1 MLYIKWLE
9 LDSKQNCSLWHC
21 YIVITL
27 RKSQETHNIK
37 TFFFLHY
44 LHRLFIY
51 LFLKIVPMI
60 YMLDHSS

>member
-9 LDSKQNCSLWHC
+9 LDSKKSCSLWQC

-37 TFFFLHY
+37 TFFFFTLPSP
-44 LHRLFIY
+44 FIY
-51 LFLKIVPMI
+51 LFLKIVPKI
-60 YMLDHSS
+60 YRLDI